1 VDDGQLVRE
10 AAPTTVQRCW
20 TGVWTTLACFV
31 TVPCLCCRAS
41 RRVAAN
47 PKWGP
52 YLHARSHLVAQ
63 LADQVRLNTAGEAQ
77 AWAAQLHTLVSAE
90 LIADVQV
97 WRAATARSWQ
107 QQLDN
112 RLAAPVAQPRCAM
125 AATARRRST

>member
-1 VDDGQLVRE
+1 LLPGLPD
-10 AAPTTVQRCW
+10 
-20 TGVWTTLACFV
+20 
-31 TVPCLCCRAS
+31 
-41 RRVAAN
+41 RVAAN

-63 LADQVRLNTAGEAQ
+63 LANQVRLNTAGEAQ

-97 WRAATARSWQ
+97 WRAATSRSWQ

-112 RLAAPVAQPRCAM
+112 RLAARLPTQMGNGGNCSPPKLLEPRQTQSC
-125 AATARRRST
+125 RSRQKS